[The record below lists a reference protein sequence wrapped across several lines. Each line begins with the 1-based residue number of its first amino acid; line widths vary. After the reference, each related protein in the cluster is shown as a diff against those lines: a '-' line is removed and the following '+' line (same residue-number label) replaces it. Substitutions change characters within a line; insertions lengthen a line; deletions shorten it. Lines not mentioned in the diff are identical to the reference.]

1 MLEQQH
7 TKSIFEQYVLE
18 KQDHPKTKKITPTY
32 LLSWT
37 RTFHSLAYVFLL
49 ADQKF
54 LNLRLWWKNRSFV
67 FTTVYFI
74 IFSCIQTN
82 SRIFPR
88 YKNTQ
93 ILGNLQT
100 VLTALSM
107 ETLHFQSSGFF
118 FFVCLEG
125 MFQGVSHSW
134 DVATQNTTAIQK
146 YLCLFCW
153 MFVFRGSLLWS
164 CMFHQWAGTGDY
176 GLLLGHWPSDWLWA
190 PLVKLVRL
198 VCEHIGGPAAS
209 CIVLTVLTWKPSL
222 NP

>member
-118 FFVCLEG
+118 FFCLLRRNVPRGQSFLRRCNTKHHCYSKVSVFVLLNVC
-125 MFQGVSHSW
+125 V
-134 DVATQNTTAIQK
+134 
-146 YLCLFCW
+146 
-153 MFVFRGSLLWS
+153 
-164 CMFHQWAGTGDY
+164 
-176 GLLLGHWPSDWLWA
+176 
-190 PLVKLVRL
+190 
-198 VCEHIGGPAAS
+198 
-209 CIVLTVLTWKPSL
+209 
-222 NP
+222 